1 MHSADYYRFYFGFE
15 RRRQRIEK
23 KIYVISS
30 DTMVETPMII
40 ETIQDTISRI
50 NTLAHKFNL
59 SIETSI
65 VRPSISKSFWVNM
78 IGRGYHCPIQT
89 FRSCTDRLKIG
100 PANQFVESII
110 NEYYFSKRS

>member
-30 DTMVETPMII
+30 DIMVETPMII

-65 VRPSISKSFWVNM
+65 IRPSISKSFWV
-78 IGRGYHCPIQT
+78 
-89 FRSCTDRLKIG
+89 RLDVATLALFKLLDCAQID
-100 PANQFVESII
+100 
-110 NEYYFSKRS
+110 